1 LAAREQTTVREAAM
15 ADGARSGDGGGRF
28 VDRVVLVTGA
38 ASGIGRAA
46 SIRFAAE
53 GARVVVSDVDA
64 ERGTEVVATIA
75 AAGGE
80 ARFVRCDVA
89 VAAEVEAL
97 VAATVAA
104 YGALHVAVNNAGIPG
119 AGHPIPDYPDADWQR
134 GIDVMLSGVFYGMKH
149 EIPRILEAG
158 GGAIVNVS
166 SGAGLIG
173 FPGMAPYVAAKH
185 GVIGLT
191 KTAALEFGPQGVRV
205 NAVCPGTAR
214 TQMVEDWMGGD
225 PAMEQQVRDLHPI
238 GRIAEPDEIAAAVL
252 WLASDDAS
260 FVLGSVL
267 AVDGAYTAQ

>member
-1 LAAREQTTVREAAM
+1 M
-15 ADGARSGDGGGRF
+15 GGDSTRF
-28 VDRVVLVTGA
+28 EGKVALVTGA
-38 ASGIGRAA
+38 SSGIGRAA

-53 GARVVVSDVDA
+53 GAQVVVSDVNE
-64 ERGTEVVATIA
+64 ERSAEVVATIT
-75 AAGGE
+75 AAGGD
-80 ARFVRCDVA
+80 ATFVRADVA
-89 VAAEVEAL
+89 VASEVQAL
-97 VAATVAA
+97 VEATVAR
-104 YGALHVAVNNAGIPG
+104 YGKLHIAVNNAGIPG
-119 AGHPIPDYPDADWQR
+119 AGLPIPDYPDADWQR

-149 EIPRILEAG
+149 QIPRILEAG

-191 KTAALEFGPQGVRV
+191 KTAALEFGSQGVRI

-214 TQMVEDWMGGD
+214 TQMVKDWMGD
-225 PAMEQQVRDLHPI
+225 DEAMEQSVRDLHPI
-238 GRIAEPDEIAAAVL
+238 GRIAEPEEIAAAIL

-260 FVLGSVL
+260 FALGSIV